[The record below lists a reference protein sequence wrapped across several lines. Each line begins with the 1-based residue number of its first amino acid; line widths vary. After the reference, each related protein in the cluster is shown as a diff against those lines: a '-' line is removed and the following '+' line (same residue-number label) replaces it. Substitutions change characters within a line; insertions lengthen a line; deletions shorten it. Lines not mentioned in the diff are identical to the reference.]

1 MSKRVMVV
9 FFILLMIFTLS
20 ACKGKEN
27 HEESANP
34 ELDSSVTFQILKTKA
49 MQTAQAQLTL
59 ASILEPTQTPQ
70 NPIKTLHNSSET
82 LPTAYPVEEQP
93 LVTETPLP
101 TAEEQTMQPQ
111 EPTYTPW
118 PSNSQYDCQVA
129 LVAPAAGE
137 NLSPDSAFETH
148 WRLTN
153 SGSQAWDHN
162 SIDFV
167 FMDGEKLHTS
177 GDIID
182 LKKNVNPGETI
193 DFFLPIQTPSQIGS
207 FQTAWI
213 LKRGNLYFCSLNL
226 SIQVNSTP

>member
-1 MSKRVMVV
+1 MVV

-27 HEESANP
+27 TEETAHP

-59 ASILEPTQTPQ
+59 ASILEPTRTPQ
-70 NPIKTLHNSSET
+70 TETLHNSSET
-82 LPTAYPVEEQP
+82 LPTAYPVEQQP
-93 LVTETPLP
+93 IGTERPLP
-101 TAEEQTMQPQ
+101 AAEEPTTQPQ

-118 PSNSQYDCQVA
+118 PVNAQYDCQVA
-129 LVAPAAGE
+129 LIAPAAGE
-137 NLSPDSAFETH
+137 NLSPDSVFETH

-153 SGSQAWDHN
+153 SGSQPWDRN

-167 FMDGEKLHTS
+167 FMDGAQLHTS

-193 DFFLPIQTPSQIGS
+193 DFFLPMQTPSQIGS

-213 LKRGNLYFCSLNL
+213 LKRGNLYFCSLNVL
-226 SIQVNSTP
+226 LQVNSAP